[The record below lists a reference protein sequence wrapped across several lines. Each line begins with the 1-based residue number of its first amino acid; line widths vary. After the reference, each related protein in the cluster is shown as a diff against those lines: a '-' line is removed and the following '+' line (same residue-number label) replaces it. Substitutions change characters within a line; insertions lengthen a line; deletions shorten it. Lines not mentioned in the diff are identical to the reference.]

1 MCGVTCRERA
11 DPAPL
16 LNAGAPSS
24 EPVVDDR
31 SPDEHETERRGGDAD
46 GGEEVERERERIEDG
61 CLIDASFEEI
71 NRLTPATIAS
81 SLEGHNLSS

>member
-1 MCGVTCRERA
+1 M
-11 DPAPL
+11 
-16 LNAGAPSS
+16 
-24 EPVVDDR
+24 DDR

-46 GGEEVERERERIEDG
+46 GGEEVERERIEDG